1 MKLRSGSEFVVRSAQ
16 TEAEVQVEIE
26 DLATWQGP
34 TWPRYPLGVLHIMR
48 SQGVEIPGLEIE
60 ISSAV
65 PQGAGLSSSAAL
77 ECATAITINELLDL
91 QFSALELAKM
101 AQQAENHYV
110 GMPCGLMDQAA
121 SMLAQ
126 ANHILEF
133 DCLTLEYQQLPF
145 DLEVNG
151 LEILLID
158 SRVKHK
164 LVDGGYAS
172 RFAACEIA
180 RTTLG
185 LDSLRHLTP
194 ELFAKSDLPPLVHKR
209 VSHVVTEMQR
219 VAAATAALKESK
231 FTEVGELMNQSH
243 SSLRDIYEVSAPE
256 LDLICAAALVA
267 GALGARMMGGG
278 FGGSAIILSPINLR
292 EHIIENVTSASAR
305 SGYRTPRSF
314 IATPSDGARIES
326 A

>member
-77 ECATAITINELLDL
+77 ECATAITINELL
-91 QFSALELAKM
+91 E
-101 AQQAENHYV
+101 
-110 GMPCGLMDQAA
+110 
-121 SMLAQ
+121 
-126 ANHILEF
+126 
-133 DCLTLEYQQLPF
+133 QLPF